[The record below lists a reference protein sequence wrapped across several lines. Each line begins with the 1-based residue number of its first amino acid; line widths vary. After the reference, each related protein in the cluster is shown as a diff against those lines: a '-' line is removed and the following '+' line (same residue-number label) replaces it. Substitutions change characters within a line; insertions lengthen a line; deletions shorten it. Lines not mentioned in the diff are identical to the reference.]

1 MWAWRPD
8 EPSETNQ
15 QHNMHGTRMWYF
27 LKYVDTNMFAYFP
40 QNTIYTDRYLNTY
53 QELWYTYY
61 ISPFGPSVFL
71 IWSRLW
77 KQNFIAQSVSWQ
89 CQHCGSAMAGDKL
102 RLSQPGGKNASQNKS
117 VQGFSPKNVGLNPQM
132 WNAMNGPFLP
142 HSGFNVTHS

>member
-40 QNTIYTDRYLNTY
+40 QNTVKYR
-53 QELWYTYY
+53 
-61 ISPFGPSVFL
+61 SVFKHISRFMIHIL
-71 IWSRLW
+71 HISIWSQCFFWSRLW
-77 KQNFIAQSVSWQ
+77 KQNFIAQSVPWQ

-102 RLSQPGGKNASQNKS
+102 RLSKPGGKNASQNKS
-117 VQGFSPKNVGLNPQM
+117 VQGFSPKNMGLIPQM